1 MILSLRNS
9 RLKTCFFSLLFKP
22 KTAKIPLHFA
32 FLRKG
37 LVAANVGKIA
47 QKEEKL
53 TLRRNSW

>member
-1 MILSLRNS
+1 ML
-9 RLKTCFFSLLFKP
+9 FSLLFKP
-22 KTAKIPLHFA
+22 KTAKILVHFT